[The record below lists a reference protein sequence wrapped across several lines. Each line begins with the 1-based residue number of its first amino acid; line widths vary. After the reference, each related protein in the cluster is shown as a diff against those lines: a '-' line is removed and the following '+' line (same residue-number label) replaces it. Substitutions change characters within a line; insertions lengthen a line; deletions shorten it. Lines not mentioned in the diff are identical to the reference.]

1 MLNLLPNFV
10 QPLLGVPIADLAT
23 ATGQISFLYVH
34 VITLLVCIGWAVG
47 RGSASIS
54 GEITRGT
61 MDLILPLP
69 VYRVTVMVVPAVVAS
84 VGAVV
89 LALAVWVGSML
100 GLMTFTLSGE
110 VSRTALLQG
119 VWNLAA
125 MTFCLTGV
133 ATFISSWS
141 RDRWR
146 AISWAGGFFVVSLII
161 KVIWRMWSEGDW
173 LKYLTFLSAYR
184 PQELILGS
192 SESVEGKVL
201 D

>member
-1 MLNLLPNFV
+1 
-10 QPLLGVPIADLAT
+10 
-23 ATGQISFLYVH
+23 
-34 VITLLVCIGWAVG
+34 
-47 RGSASIS
+47 
-54 GEITRGT
+54 
-61 MDLILPLP
+61 
-69 VYRVTVMVVPAVVAS
+69 

-89 LALAVWVGSML
+89 LALAVWVGSVL
-100 GLMTFTLSGE
+100 GLMTFSLSGE

-161 KVIWRMWSEGDW
+161 KVIWRMWPEGDW

-192 SESVEGKVL
+192 SESGLTAWRCNGTLLALGLLCYVL
-201 D
+201 AALIFTYRDIPGPR